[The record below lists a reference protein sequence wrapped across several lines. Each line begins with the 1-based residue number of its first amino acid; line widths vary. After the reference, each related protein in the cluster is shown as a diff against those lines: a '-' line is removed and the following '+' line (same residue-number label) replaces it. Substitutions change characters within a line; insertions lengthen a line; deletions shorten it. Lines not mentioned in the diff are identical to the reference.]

1 MEYETCHMKILNFGS
16 LNIDHVYH
24 IDHFVK
30 PGETIACSSYTRF
43 SGGKG
48 LNQSIALARAGADV
62 YHGGKIGTDGL
73 FLKEQLEKCGVD
85 TRFVHHGSTPT
96 GHAVIQVSNDG
107 ENSIIIAGGANRC
120 ITTREIEDTVCTF
133 AKGDYLLVQNEI
145 SGVDNIISKSSEM
158 GLKIVFNPAPFTPA
172 ISNYPLDL
180 VDIFILNETEAAAIT
195 GQTNQH
201 DNIRQMKKQFP
212 NAEVIFTMG
221 AKGALFVKGNIEHVV
236 AAKQVTAVDT
246 TGAGDTFIGF
256 FLASHMRS
264 SDISEALAIAT
275 AAAAI
280 SVTRNGA
287 ADSIPSLDEAKA
299 FINTH

>member
-24 IDHFVK
+24 IDHFVQ

-62 YHGGKIGTDGL
+62 YHGGKIGADGL
-73 FLKEQLEKCGVD
+73 FLKEQLEKSGVD
-85 TRFVHHGSTPT
+85 TRFVHQGNTPT
-96 GHAVIQVSNDG
+96 GHAVIQVSNEG

-120 ITTREIEDTVCTF
+120 ITTDEIADTVCTF

-145 SGVDNIISKSSEM
+145 SGVDHIISKSSEM
-158 GLKIVFNPAPFTPA
+158 GLKIVFNPAPFAPA
-172 ISNYPLDL
+172 ISNYPLEL

-195 GQTNQH
+195 GLTHQQ
-201 DNIRQMKKQFP
+201 DIIEQMRKQFP

-221 AKGALFVKGNIEHVV
+221 AKGALFVKGDIEHIV

-264 SDISEALAIAT
+264 GDIPEALAIAT
-275 AAAAI
+275 AAAAM
-280 SVTRNGA
+280 SVTRHGA
-287 ADSIPSLDEAKA
+287 ADSIPTLDEAKA
-299 FINTH
+299 FSNTH